1 VLWWGGLRGSV
12 SIALALSIPAVL
24 PDREGIIATVFGA
37 VLFTLLIQGLTIPPL
52 LKQLNLLGNQP
63 IRQHYEEL
71 MAHQVALNRVL
82 NHLTQAE
89 QRSCLEPEFYRYQ
102 ETLVNGEL
110 TRLKSEIEQ
119 LQDEYPN
126 LQHFMVEQLR
136 EELLAIEATT
146 YAELVRAG
154 RLNQE
159 LAPLLQT
166 VLADDRDQP

>member
-1 VLWWGGLRGSV
+1 V
-12 SIALALSIPAVL
+12 SIALALSILAAL
-24 PDREGIIATVFGA
+24 PDREDIIATVFGA

-63 IRQHYEEL
+63 LRQHYESL

-89 QRSCLEPEFYRYQ
+89 QRSGIEPEFYRYQ
-102 ETLVNGEL
+102 ETLVKGEL
-110 TRLKSEIEQ
+110 ARLKREIEQ
-119 LQDEYPN
+119 LQDDYPN
-126 LQHFMVEQLR
+126 LQPFVVEQLR

-146 YAELVRAG
+146 YAGLIRAG
-154 RLNQE
+154 HLNQE

-166 VLADDRDQP
+166 VLANDRDQS